1 MIEDWLLSYFYQH
14 PKGDHSTVSLLR
26 ELDGILKAEP
36 SGLEKY
42 NKHQKLFNAAE
53 VTAEEYEA
61 LRTPKLEEVQK
72 AVETLIEGGWVKGK
86 RDADTQGMVFFTA
99 LTLTSSGEREAIRK
113 DTERK
118 KQKQPPNDFESR
130 LRKARARVEQPKEGT
145 KEPSV
150 IGWVTPSAS

>member
-1 MIEDWLLSYFYQH
+1 MVHETVPSGFPIIEDWLLSYFYQH

-72 AVETLIEGGWVKGK
+72 AVETLIEGGW
-86 RDADTQGMVFFTA
+86 DADWGFP
-99 LTLTSSGEREAIRK
+99 LSGEITASEHGPAW
-113 DTERK
+113 T
-118 KQKQPPNDFESR
+118 
-130 LRKARARVEQPKEGT
+130 RARSAIKRIE
-145 KEPSV
+145 
-150 IGWVTPSAS
+150 IGDFVVVSLRGHRVG